1 MDKIQRR
8 LPIQQRTL
16 RTPVVFAFNVLLN
29 HYLALKT
36 SHYNAIQKIFQKY
49 NNVDNFYLLPNVTN
63 VSMNIEQ
70 RGAKL
75 AQGLD
80 ELVKNE
86 GLDRVHLVTHSFC
99 GVDSRAAISLFGA
112 SSNVR
117 SLTTVC
123 SPHLGMRLVDN
134 CIRYPER
141 CPLELAEK
149 AIEAVGLTQ

>member
-1 MDKIQRR
+1 
-8 LPIQQRTL
+8 
-16 RTPVVFAFNVLLN
+16 
-29 HYLALKT
+29 
-36 SHYNAIQKIFQKY
+36 
-49 NNVDNFYLLPNVTN
+49 
-63 VSMNIEQ
+63 MNIEQ

-112 SSNVR
+112 SANVR